1 MTSYI
6 FKSKAK
12 NITATVFTAIYL
24 MSRLYDAVTDAF
36 QNQRMSFLSLMSFA
50 PYILVLIY
58 LLALEKEYKIK
69 EFMFPVAFLCSAA
82 LSVYTIAIVL
92 RDSLYSAD
100 AVIYAL
106 KLLTFD
112 IIMLAA
118 FVLCVIGS
126 ADNFKTVVCFKIGT
140 LALAITAF
148 ILPIASFIAVGGFE
162 YIASVPEGYPAISY
176 TVLLEC
182 VLSVLYYFGLF
193 NLTLNKKQTS
203 QE

>member
-6 FKSKAK
+6 FKNKTK
-12 NITATVFTAIYL
+12 NIIATVFTALYL
-24 MSRLYDAVTDAF
+24 ISQLYDTVTDAF
-36 QNQRMSFLSLMSFA
+36 QNHKLSFLSLLSLA

-82 LSVYTIAIVL
+82 VSVYTIAIVL
-92 RDSLYSAD
+92 RDSLYSAEII
-100 AVIYAL
+100 IYTL

-112 IIMLAA
+112 IIILAA
-118 FVLCVIGS
+118 LILCVIGS
-126 ADNFKTVVCFKIGT
+126 ADNFKTVICFKIGT
-140 LALAITAF
+140 LALAVAAF